1 MSLLNHL
8 QPLKSEGSSVK
19 LAVPNR
25 HSYATSISSM
35 NHSNLS
41 PLHFASLRPPNTRSG
56 SSAHYRLSR
65 TNTNVTADN
74 YSTQDSQSI
83 ATIDKIPATKPTVT
97 YLDKLW
103 TQIDVLDDVK
113 NMANEVRAKGS
124 FFNDK
129 FNMELDKLKALQE
142 KLLSTMS
149 TQQFN
154 DINNNEHQKQHF
166 YQLNTITPSIHPG
179 DNTIKEEQLTKEDEE
194 AEQELRRKKVVQ
206 EKINAFFKHDDK
218 EEDLEFKNQT
228 IYRKENFE
236 EINMYVSQIKK
247 DLKGLGESMKKFD
260 ESTREIW

>member
-1 MSLLNHL
+1 MNLQNHL
-8 QPLKSEGSSVK
+8 QPMRSEGSAK
-19 LAVPNR
+19 LAVPGR
-25 HSYATSISSM
+25 HSYATSVSSF
-35 NHSNLS
+35 NHNNLS
-41 PLHFASLRPPNTRSG
+41 SQHFGSQRPLT
-56 SSAHYRLSR
+56 AHYRLSR
-65 TNTNVTADN
+65 SNTNITADN

-113 NMANEVRAKGS
+113 NMANEVRTKGS

-129 FNMELDKLKALQE
+129 FNQELDKLKALQE

-166 YQLNTITPSIHPG
+166 YQLNTITPSVHPA
-179 DNTIKEEQLTKEDEE
+179 DNLRSEDQTVHEDEDEE
-194 AEQELRRKKVVQ
+194 SEKERTKKKAVQ
-206 EKINAFFKHDDK
+206 EKINAFFKHDDQ

-228 IYRKENFE
+228 IYRKENFD